1 VNISIRG
8 DWMKKVKIITQ
19 ERGNTAEFEHKIEDF
34 LNGKTV
40 YDVKY
45 SITYDNGY
53 DDYIYSVLIL
63 YND

>member
-1 VNISIRG
+1 
-8 DWMKKVKIITQ
+8 MKKVKVITQ

-34 LNGKTV
+34 INGKHV

-53 DDYIYSVLIL
+53 DDYVYSALIL
-63 YND
+63 YDD